1 MGEGLDGFVG
11 IEDLVE
17 ETEFAEV
24 AGGESRQGLV
34 GNPEFELVA
43 FGILEIVAFD
53 RAWGWD
59 GG

>member
-1 MGEGLDGFVG
+1 MGEGLEGFVG
-11 IEDLVE
+11 IECLVE

-24 AGGESRQGLV
+24 AGGVSGQGLV

-43 FGILEIVAFD
+43 FGILEIVTFD
-53 RAWGWD
+53 GAGRRE